1 MAKEDINSQ
10 ILRQQ
15 SLFRSREAACLED
28 AELKRCII
36 EQSSEIPLLTETL
49 AKEREDG
56 KIKVRLSCSAIFLL
70 LTIGPV

>member
-1 MAKEDINSQ
+1 
-10 ILRQQ
+10 
-15 SLFRSREAACLED
+15 
-28 AELKRCII
+28 LKRCII